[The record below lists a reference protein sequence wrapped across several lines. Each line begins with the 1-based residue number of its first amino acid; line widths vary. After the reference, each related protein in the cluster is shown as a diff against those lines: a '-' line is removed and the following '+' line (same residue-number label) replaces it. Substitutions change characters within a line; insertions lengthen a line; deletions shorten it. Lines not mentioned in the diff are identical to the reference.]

1 MVRDKNSTVREF
13 NFESG
18 TIDILKKSQGKL
30 KS

>member
-13 NFESG
+13 NFEQM
-18 TIDILKKSQGKL
+18 TNDILKKSQGKL